1 MLEKCDTFISENMNQ
16 YFTVVQNRIE
26 QEKEVADS
34 VTLVRALD
42 KFCRKLQTAN
52 VLTPRLDFA
61 R

>member
-1 MLEKCDTFISENMNQ
+1 MKKCDVFILQNMNQ

-26 QEKEVADS
+26 QEKESDDS

-42 KFCRKLQTAN
+42 KFCRKLQAAN
-52 VLTPRLDFA
+52 VLTPHLDFG